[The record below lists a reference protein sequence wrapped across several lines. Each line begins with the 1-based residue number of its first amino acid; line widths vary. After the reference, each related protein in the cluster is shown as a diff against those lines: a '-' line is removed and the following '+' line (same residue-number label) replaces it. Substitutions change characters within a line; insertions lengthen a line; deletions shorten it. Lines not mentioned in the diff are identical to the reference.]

1 MNAASDALRKRFA
14 TLFRMWSVQLLSLR
28 VCPIHWW
35 EFPERLASS
44 CHLVQPCR
52 TSSDIPDPLGA
63 QVSMG
68 KRPPP
73 AFWVAAAGSRS
84 RQPWSR
90 NFVQYAGDG
99 FPPIV
104 YWDVFRMHRVC
115 IFPSVFHETKDPQWL
130 SFLEHL
136 AFSFLFLFRQNSVQ
150 DFGSLRP

>member
-1 MNAASDALRKRFA
+1 MHFA
-14 TLFRMWSVQLLSLR
+14 KDLQHFFE
-28 VCPIHWW
+28 CG
-35 EFPERLASS
+35 ASS
-44 CHLVQPCR
+44 SCR
-52 TSSDIPDPLGA
+52 SVFVPFIGGNFQNGWPRRAISFSPVGLPRIFRILSAHKCLWGNVLRPLSG
-63 QVSMG
+63 
-68 KRPPP
+68 
-73 AFWVAAAGSRS
+73 VAAAGSRS